1 MRRKEKES
9 DIEGEGEKVAD
20 NRKVIRNFSGCP
32 CTRNRDK
39 KRLQCCLLSVIMET
53 KGNSLTE
60 TQGYTVL
67 NSSNRP
73 MVFPALGDNLRYSKD
88 TEKKAGQRQ
97 RQRTEMI
104 PEHIDTWVIQLC
116 TQWGT
121 FLCWFC
127 HRIEFSI
134 SL

>member
-1 MRRKEKES
+1 MRKKEKES

-32 CTRNRDK
+32 CTPNRDK

-60 TQGYTVL
+60 THGYTVL

-73 MVFPALGDNLRYSKD
+73 MVFPAIRGQFKIQQRYRKES
-88 TEKKAGQRQ
+88 
-97 RQRTEMI
+97 RTETETTYRDDSRTYRHMGNTI
-104 PEHIDTWVIQLC
+104 MYTVGDILMLVL
-116 TQWGT
+116 
-121 FLCWFC
+121 
-127 HRIEFSI
+127 S
-134 SL
+134 